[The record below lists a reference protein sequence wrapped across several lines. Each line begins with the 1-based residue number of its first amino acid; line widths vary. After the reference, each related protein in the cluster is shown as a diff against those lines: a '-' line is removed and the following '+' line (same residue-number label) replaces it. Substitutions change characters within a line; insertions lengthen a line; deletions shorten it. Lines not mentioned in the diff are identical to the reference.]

1 MKRGDIVLIKFPFT
15 DLTSTKVRPALIIS
29 NENYIT
35 TQNDVILTL
44 ITSNVSKI
52 SPDDYFLDPN
62 NPEFSKTGLKQASV
76 FRVCVGRVYIYVIK
90 GIEQWGMLQPEK
102 LISGYTAI
110 LPACPRPPV

>member
-29 NENYIT
+29 NKNYNT
-35 TQNDVILTL
+35 TQNDVILIL
-44 ITSNVSKI
+44 ITSNVSRI

-76 FRVCVGRVYIYVIK
+76 FRVGKIQTLSKKLLNSKLGTIGTNTLK
-90 GIEQWGMLQPEK
+90 EIENRLRNLLQ
-102 LISGYTAI
+102 L
-110 LPACPRPPV
+110 L